1 MVSSS
6 QQQDHSDIT
15 LSYLEGVGDDWVNSQ
30 TSLADMPTVENGET
44 VDLSDLEQINVAAP
58 PEVVNNQE
66 PSPGAENTTHRFWE
80 EMDVNLDDMVT
91 KIFSTSNRPIAI
103 IRDDKIEYL
112 NPIALRMLEVMN
124 LKAVQDEPFLK
135 FVDKEDWNLLAENIG
150 AMMTEG
156 QKLPVRMRSA
166 KGKIINT
173 TLDAVYLS
181 DNRHFSFILIGDHL
195 PTTASQAVKVSNLYD
210 DVTALP
216 NFYLFEDRVQMAVN
230 AENYKDVRLAKNMIA
245 VAAVSIDNIET
256 FKRLDMENFALKK
269 LASSLVVNLKK
280 QYTVARGLK
289 YQFWLLIDDVNS
301 EQSLDVTIRKV
312 KAILDDGVA
321 DNFTI
326 HDVRSSIGISIF
338 PQPAHSAK
346 KLIEQAISAVQ
357 EATQNGGNKIV
368 YFNRY

>member
-1 MVSSS
+1 MVSPS

-15 LSYLEGVGDDWVNSQ
+15 LSYLEGVGDDWVSSQ
-30 TSLADMPTVENGET
+30 TSLDGISVSKGEHK

-58 PEVVNNQE
+58 PEVMNNQE
-66 PSPGAENTTHRFWE
+66 PSSETENTGRRLWE
-80 EMDVNLDDMVT
+80 EMDVSLDDMVT
-91 KIFSTSNRPIAI
+91 KIFASSNRPIAI
-103 IRDDKIEYL
+103 VRDDKIEYL
-112 NPIALRMLEVMN
+112 NPTALKMLEVMN
-124 LKAVQDEPFLK
+124 LKVVQDEPFLK

-173 TLDAVYLS
+173 ALEAVYLS
-181 DNRHFSFILIGDHL
+181 DNRHFSFILIGSHIA
-195 PTTASQAVKVSNLYD
+195 TAAQAVKASSLYD

-245 VAAVSIDNIET
+245 VAAISIDNIET

-289 YQFWLLIDDVNS
+289 YQFWLLIDDVSS
-301 EQSLDVTIRKV
+301 EQSLDVTIRKA

-357 EATQNGGNKIV
+357 EASQNGGNKVV